1 MLIGYYADS
10 LGLSRPG
17 HVALEERYIYLL
29 EKWLRKNQDEE
40 VFVINRARS
49 AFTID
54 KLFQVY
60 KEDRDYIS
68 EKKDIL
74 IIHEGVCDC
83 APRPIPSWLRRTIS
97 KLPLFLKTRIIG
109 FLHAKRS

>member
-60 KEDRDYIS
+60 KEDR
-68 EKKDIL
+68 EIL
-74 IIHEGVCDC
+74 
-83 APRPIPSWLRRTIS
+83 
-97 KLPLFLKTRIIG
+97 
-109 FLHAKRS
+109 